1 MLPEQQITSDSD
13 LDVALEEFKL
23 RQTRRDSTGPKYN
36 CSISGCEASFKR
48 LDQLDRH
55 EFHHTGIKKHAC
67 TYDGCGKIYSILSH
81 LKRHVRST
89 HERTVAPQKTIKCSL
104 PECSK
109 LFTSSCNMQRHV
121 REAHESPRE
130 YPCTHCTAKF
140 RQKMKLRR
148 HEITQHTQDY
158 PYRCEKCARG
168 FYQQWQQESHQRSCK
183 LYACSEP
190 TCQLQFD
197 KWTLYTK
204 HCRETLHGRSHH
216 KCDHCDRSYE
226 KPSDLAKHIA
236 AKHTTTIESAFPCTE
251 PGCNRTYSY
260 ERNLRQHV
268 VTAHSGKRFECLAS
282 GCGRGFSSAQNLS
295 RHLIRDHT
303 KPKPKASQTPAPKKP
318 SPTVEAKKTRKR
330 RRDAGQP
337 ARSRLSK
344 LACLVLDKNL
354 DQEVR
359 LRKPLAL
366 KNVAKEIEQEQQQS
380 GKLDINEQ
388 LEKVLHEEQE

>member
-1 MLPEQQITSDSD
+1 MQPDVQITSDSD

-23 RQTRRDSTGPKYN
+23 RQKRRDSTGPKYS
-36 CSISGCEASFKR
+36 CSISGCDANFKR

-67 TYDGCGKIYSILSH
+67 TYDGCEKIYSILSH
-81 LKRHVRST
+81 LKRHLRST

-130 YPCTHCTAKF
+130 YPCTHCPAKF

-158 PYRCEKCARG
+158 PFRCGKCNRG

-183 LYACSEP
+183 QYACSE
-190 TCQLQFD
+190 CELQFD

-204 HCRETLHGRSHH
+204 HCRETLHGRNRH
-216 KCDHCDRSYE
+216 KCEQCDRSYE

-236 AKHTTTIESAFPCTE
+236 AKHPTTNESAFKCTE
-251 PGCNRTYSY
+251 PGCNRSYSY

-268 VTAHSGKRFECLAS
+268 ATVHTGRRFECLAS

-303 KPKPKASQTPAPKKP
+303 KTQS
-318 SPTVEAKKTRKR
+318 AKKSPPAVDAKKIRKR

-337 ARSRLSK
+337 ARSHLSK
-344 LACLVLDKNL
+344 LACLVLDKNV
-354 DQEVR
+354 DKEVR
-359 LRKPLAL
+359 LRTPLVL
-366 KNVAKEIEQEQQQS
+366 RNVATKIRQEQKQS
-380 GKLDINEQ
+380 DIDEL
-388 LEKVLHEEQE
+388 LEKVLHSGEEQD